1 MTLRTAL
8 LSLLASGPMTGYD
21 LSRRFASSVGFVWQA
36 SDSQIYPELRKM
48 EREGLLDT
56 AEVPWGSKGATKTEY
71 SLNTTGRA
79 SLAERQQEPVSYP
92 SERDPA
98 RLRAAYLEW
107 GTPESARRFL
117 KNHQVHFEQLRTRS
131 ELMIEELESRTHQT
145 LSRRLENSEPA
156 EHDRIVAFKV
166 FAYRGHIARANT
178 EIAWAQEG
186 IKLLENLDW

>member
-1 MTLRTAL
+1 
-8 LSLLASGPMTGYD
+8 MTGYD

-48 EREGLLDT
+48 EGEGLLDT
-56 AEVPWGSKGATKTEY
+56 TEVPWGSKGATKTEY
-71 SLNTTGRA
+71 SLNATGRI
-79 SLAERQQEPVSYP
+79 SLGERQQEPISYP

-117 KNHQVHFEQLRTRS
+117 KGHQAHFEQLRSRS

-145 LSRRLENSEPA
+145 LSRRLAAADPA
-156 EHDRIVAFKV
+156 EHEKIVAFKV
-166 FAYRGHIARANT
+166 FAYRGHIARANA

-186 IKLLENLDW
+186 LKLLEDLHW